1 MSLAKAG
8 STGYDGAMATVRQQ
22 DTDFEDRSLILVS
35 DEKFD
40 AFRKELSSENKPN
53 EKLRGLFHKQ
63 HSVRLPPSR

>member
-1 MSLAKAG
+1 
-8 STGYDGAMATVRQQ
+8 MATVRQD

-53 EKLRGLFHKQ
+53 EKLRELLVKQ
-63 HSVRLPPSR
+63 HSVRRPRSR